1 MFGRSSKETGLW
13 RRLLQTL
20 GPDKAYSQRLDD
32 LLAIVAEVTEATIC
46 YLYLLDDEGRTFR
59 LERQWQAGPPPEAEP
74 SRSLYGEEREIYGA
88 GEMMAAPS
96 LDIPRTEETETDH
109 FVTLEA
115 GSFYTIPLRLDEADG
130 QNGAALLV
138 GLLQIGPL
146 PNRKLSRSAERNLT
160 TLHFPLALAVQQA
173 HREAQLRQQLSVSSA
188 RSEVGQRLRGSALE
202 VDRFVSLLLDLALTA
217 TRTEAGFVAIIE
229 AETKRLTI
237 RADKH
242 LPSAFIEQI
251 DLTPEQ
257 GLFDWSLAAETG
269 ALIVR
274 DFEFM
279 EHLGVR
285 SVLAVPLLER
295 ETPLGIFALLNF
307 ERTETFEEHNLIL
320 LETFVEQIKLV
331 VHNGRLFQTFTDQY
345 LETVKGLAHSL
356 DMRRP
361 HTQDHHQQVTAVS
374 AALAEAL
381 GLSEAQTAALHTAAL
396 IHDVGMAGIIELEG
410 GFQADFEHP
419 AIGASMIENLP
430 LPPAVAQAVATHHEW
445 FDGWG
450 FPQGLKGEEILIE
463 GRILAVAEFIVEM
476 MTGNVV
482 RQPWSLDKL
491 ALELV
496 QRRGNQFD
504 PRVTDAALDLA
515 RRQAL
520 PFGQPAL
527 V

>member
-1 MFGRSSKETGLW
+1 MFGRSNKETSLW

-20 GPDKAYSQRLDD
+20 SPDKDYPQRLDD
-32 LLAIVAEVTEATIC
+32 LLAIVAEVTDATAC
-46 YLYLLDDEGRTFR
+46 HLYLLDDEGQTFH
-59 LERQWQAGPPPEAEP
+59 LERQWQAGPPPQAEP

-96 LDIPRTEETETDH
+96 LDIPWTAETEIDH
-109 FVTLEA
+109 FATTEA
-115 GSFYTIPLRLDEADG
+115 GPFYATPLRLDAPEADG
-130 QNGAALLV
+130 ENV
-138 GLLQIGPL
+138 IGLLQIGPL

-160 TLHFPLALAVQQA
+160 TIQFPLALAVQQA
-173 HREAQLRQQLSVSSA
+173 HREAQLQQQLSVSSA

-202 VDRFVSLLLDLALTA
+202 VDRFVSLLLDLALTS
-217 TRTEAGFVAIIE
+217 TQTEAGFVAIVE
-229 AETKRLTI
+229 PETKRLTM
-237 RADKH
+237 RAEKH
-242 LPSAFIEQI
+242 LPPPFIEQI

-257 GLFDWSLAAETG
+257 GLFDWSLAPDTG

-279 EHLGVR
+279 ERLGVR
-285 SVLAVPLLER
+285 SILAVPLLE
-295 ETPLGIFALLNF
+295 ETTPLGIFALLNF
-307 ERTETFEEHNLIL
+307 ERTETFEEHNLVL

-345 LETVKGLAHSL
+345 LETVKGLARSL

-374 AALAEAL
+374 AALAESL
-381 GLSEAQTAALHTAAL
+381 DLSEAQATALRTAAL

-410 GFQADFEHP
+410 GFQADLEHP
-419 AIGASMIENLP
+419 TIGASMIENLP
-430 LPPAVAQAVATHHEW
+430 LPPIVAQAVATHHEW
-445 FDGWG
+445 VDGWG
-450 FPQGLKGEEILIE
+450 FPQGLKGEEIPLE

-476 MTGNVV
+476 MTGNVI

-491 ALELV
+491 VAELT
-496 QRRGNQFD
+496 QRQGNQFD
-504 PRVTDAALDLA
+504 PQVTDAALELA

-520 PFGQPAL
+520 PLGQPVL